1 MLYAADFTAIIWKIL
16 VPVTKIHTHNEYTCT
31 ILFYPHLTCIISFTL
46 IWVNLHF
53 NIMYNCIPIS
63 ALAIYVYTV
72 NSNVYHQ
79 NDLFQKSLHINV
91 HALIKYQNHNI

>member
-1 MLYAADFTAIIWKIL
+1 ML

-46 IWVNLHF
+46 ISVNLHF

-72 NSNVYHQ
+72 YNNVYHQ
-79 NDLFQKSLHINV
+79 NDLFKKSLHINV
-91 HALIKYQNHNI
+91 HALIKYQITI

>member
-1 MLYAADFTAIIWKIL
+1 MLEIL
-16 VPVTKIHTHNEYTCT
+16 VPVTKIHTHNEYT

-53 NIMYNCIPIS
+53 NIVYYCIPIS

-91 HALIKYQNHNI
+91 HALIK